1 MKIIAESSTT
11 RTEWALAEENNV
23 IEQAFTEGLNP
34 FFQSR
39 REISHSIRLQLP
51 DAFFKRRWDKIY
63 FYGAGCSSDEKKNIV
78 KASLVAQFKTPVEV
92 ESDLLGA
99 ARGLFINEPGL
110 ACILGTGSN
119 SCLYN
124 GRDIVQNVRPLGFIL
139 GDEGSGSSLGKIFLS
154 DCLKNLAPKHLREEF
169 YSRFEVTPDEIMDKV
184 YVMALS
190 NKTLSNYSYFLADH
204 LDDEYVHDL
213 VYEEIMRFFK
223 RNISQYDYAN
233 YPICFVGAVACTY
246 SEILKDVA
254 AKFGANIKKILL
266 RSIPGLV
273 EYHSA

>member
-1 MKIIAESSTT
+1 
-11 RTEWALAEENNV
+11 
-23 IEQAFTEGLNP
+23 
-34 FFQSR
+34 
-39 REISHSIRLQLP
+39 
-51 DAFFKRRWDKIY
+51 
-63 FYGAGCSSDEKKNIV
+63 
-78 KASLVAQFKTPVEV
+78 
-92 ESDLLGA
+92 
-99 ARGLFINEPGL
+99 
-110 ACILGTGSN
+110 
-119 SCLYN
+119 
-124 GRDIVQNVRPLGFIL
+124 
-139 GDEGSGSSLGKIFLS
+139 
-154 DCLKNLAPKHLREEF
+154 
-169 YSRFEVTPDEIMDKV
+169 MDKV